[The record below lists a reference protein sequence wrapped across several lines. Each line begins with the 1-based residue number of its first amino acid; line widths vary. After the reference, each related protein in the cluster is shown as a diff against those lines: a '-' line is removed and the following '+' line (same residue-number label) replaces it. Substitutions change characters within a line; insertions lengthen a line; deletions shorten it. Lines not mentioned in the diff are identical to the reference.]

1 MVKLAYLLYLHS
13 VIKYIKVDGGVNSSN
28 IHRFLIELNEK
39 KERGEVEDCERRYGT
54 KDQLKANFNYWR
66 SAGGAN
72 AQSAASDYGGAGADS
87 DGASEQGRN

>member
-1 MVKLAYLLYLHS
+1 M
-13 VIKYIKVDGGVNSSN
+13 
-28 IHRFLIELNEK
+28 IELNEK

-72 AQSAASDYGGAGADS
+72 SQSASDYGAGADS
-87 DGASEQGRN
+87 DGASEQGND